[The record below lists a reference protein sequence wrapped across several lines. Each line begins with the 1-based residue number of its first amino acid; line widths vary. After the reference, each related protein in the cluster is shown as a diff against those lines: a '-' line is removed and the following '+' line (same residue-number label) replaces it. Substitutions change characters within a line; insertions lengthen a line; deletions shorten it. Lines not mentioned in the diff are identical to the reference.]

1 MDIMVISLS
10 TVNYTIKRKL
20 IEMRVSHGLSV
31 SAIRDYL
38 GLNTTYAVYKW
49 FHGESI
55 PSVDN
60 LLALSMLFNTSINEL
75 LVYHT

>member
-1 MDIMVISLS
+1 MNLPVIDMIATGENL
-10 TVNYTIKRKL
+10 N
-20 IEMRVSHGLSV
+20 EMRVSRGLSV

-60 LLALSMLFNTSINEL
+60 LLALSMLFGTSINEL

>member
-1 MDIMVISLS
+1 MNLPVIDMIATGENL
-10 TVNYTIKRKL
+10 N
-20 IEMRVSHGLSV
+20 EMRVSHGLSV

-38 GLNTTYAVYKW
+38 ELNTTYAVYKW
-49 FHGESI
+49 LHGESI
-55 PSVDN
+55 PSIDN